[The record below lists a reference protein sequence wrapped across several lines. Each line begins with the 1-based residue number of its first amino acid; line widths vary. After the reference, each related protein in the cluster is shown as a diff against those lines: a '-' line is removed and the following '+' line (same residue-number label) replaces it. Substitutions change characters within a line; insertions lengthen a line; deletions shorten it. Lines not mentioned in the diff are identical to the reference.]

1 MRHRKLLGGI
11 LIAVTFVYLFASL
24 LAAYQNQRVTL
35 EKGIAEAVKGYAE
48 REELERKELNKDFSL
63 LLDDKMSVEEGKQQ
77 VLKFEGSFARVEKGI
92 QDVSGGVE
100 QLQTSISY
108 VNEKLEQAEKK
119 YETEYETVKKELEEI
134 QIQLVEMEEIK
145 MKLAEVEKIKTKLA
159 QMEEMKEK
167 LAQMEE
173 LKERVDALD
182 GDILYYQY
190 DSQSN
195 TLNVYGK

>member
-1 MRHRKLLGGI
+1 MRCRKLLGGI
-11 LIAVTFVYLFASL
+11 LIAFTFVYLFASL

-48 REELERKELNKDFSL
+48 REELERKELNKDLSL

-100 QLQTSISY
+100 QLETSIRY
-108 VNEKLEQAEKK
+108 VNEKLEQAEKE
-119 YETEYETVKKELEEI
+119 YAAEYETIKKELNEI
-134 QIQLVEMEEIK
+134 ETQLAEMEEIK
-145 MKLAEVEKIKTKLA
+145 TKLEEVEKIKIKLTEI
-159 QMEEMKEK
+159 EEMKDK

-173 LKERVDALD
+173 LKKRVDTLD